1 MKKLVLSVTTGTL
14 VTGGVI
20 ATVATGNASVPDV
33 VCPGSTVTL
42 SGEAGPP
49 AATSG
54 TFPVGTKLKVTNLD
68 NGQATTVT
76 VNGPSGSCVL
86 LNNAAFDKVRE
97 PGKNLIR
104 RARVERVGGGGTPAA
119 GATGGT
125 GTTGSTGAA
134 GTAGAAG
141 GQAKPATGEVVCP
154 GSTVTLS
161 GEAGPPAATSG
172 TFPVGTKLK
181 VTNLD
186 NGQATTVTVNGPSGS
201 CVLLNNA
208 AFDKVREPGKN
219 LIRRARVERVG

>member
-1 MKKLVLSVTTGTL
+1 
-14 VTGGVI
+14 
-20 ATVATGNASVPDV
+20 
-33 VCPGSTVTL
+33 

-49 AATSG
+49 AASSG

-104 RARVERVGGGGTPAA
+104 RARIERVEGGGDAP
-119 GATGGT
+119 
-125 GTTGSTGAA
+125 
-134 GTAGAAG
+134 AGAAG
-141 GQAKPATGEVVCP
+141 GQAPPATGERVCP

-161 GEAGPPAATSG
+161 GEAGPPAASSG

-219 LIRRARVERVG
+219 LIRRARIERVG

>member
-1 MKKLVLSVTTGTL
+1 MSSKKKIVLSVVAGAL
-14 VTGGVI
+14 VTGGFV
-20 ATVATGNASVPDV
+20 ATMATGNAAVPDV

-42 SGEAGPP
+42 SGEAGAP
-49 AATSG
+49 AASSG

-104 RARVERVGGGGTPAA
+104 RARIERVAA
-119 GATGGT
+119 GSGNAPS
-125 GTTGSTGAA
+125 GS
-134 GTAGAAG
+134 AGAAG
-141 GQAKPATGEVVCP
+141 PAGVQVPPATGEVVCP

-161 GEAGPPAATSG
+161 GEAGAPAASSG

-219 LIRRARVERVG
+219 LIRRARIERMR

>member
-1 MKKLVLSVTTGTL
+1 MSSKKKIVLSVVAGAL
-14 VTGGVI
+14 VTGGFVV
-20 ATVATGNASVPDV
+20 TMATGNAAVPDV

-42 SGEAGPP
+42 SGEAGAP
-49 AATSG
+49 AASSG

-104 RARVERVGGGGTPAA
+104 RARIERVTGGGDAP
-119 GATGGT
+119 
-125 GTTGSTGAA
+125 
-134 GTAGAAG
+134 AGAAG
-141 GQAKPATGEVVCP
+141 VQVPPATGEVVCP

-161 GEAGPPAATSG
+161 GEAGAPAASSG

-219 LIRRARVERVG
+219 LIRRARIERMR

>member
-1 MKKLVLSVTTGTL
+1 MSRKRTMSFAKKLVLSVTTGTL

-42 SGEAGPP
+42 SGEAGAP

-86 LNNAAFDKVRE
+86 LNNAAFDQVRE

-104 RARVERVGGGGTPAA
+104 RARIERVG
-119 GATGGT
+119 
-125 GTTGSTGAA
+125 
-134 GTAGAAG
+134 
-141 GQAKPATGEVVCP
+141 
-154 GSTVTLS
+154 
-161 GEAGPPAATSG
+161 
-172 TFPVGTKLK
+172 
-181 VTNLD
+181 
-186 NGQATTVTVNGPSGS
+186 
-201 CVLLNNA
+201 
-208 AFDKVREPGKN
+208 
-219 LIRRARVERVG
+219 